1 MIYTAEV
8 VEAKPPNLGRLK
20 TAALCLI
27 CISGSYVAF
36 NALGVLGNV
45 MMAAQ
50 GTADLESS
58 VRFGTYNAVFG
69 AIGLFVLG
77 GVVQARRLR
86 SYGYSVAACLLA
98 ELHPS
103 LKPLAPHGNPLWHL
117 GVVSVARSR
126 GEKSVFGWKSQFLE
140 AISSKTVPNFP
151 HSRTDWRSIGS
162 RFSWRPSRMF
172 LIWLR
177 RSRAGF
183 FVADRTKR
191 RMATRNTKNDGGQRS
206 WGKAFRG
213 RSPLQIDEV
222 SCQSG
227 VTPVLDLVAATPRCA
242 SCGHLSV
249 TNGKERSCT
258 TPGQLLTFRCD
269 STRSLR
275 NRSFPNHLGVDSCAA
290 RPEGLL

>member
-86 SYGYSVAACLLA
+86 SYGYSVAACLLSCIPV
-98 ELHPS
+98 LSPW
-103 LKPLAPHGNPLWHL
+103 LLMGIP
-117 GVVSVARSR
+117 
-126 GEKSVFGWKSQFLE
+126 FG
-140 AISSKTVPNFP
+140 
-151 HSRTDWRSIGS
+151 
-162 RFSWRPSRMF
+162 
-172 LIWLR
+172 IWALCLLR
-177 RSRAGF
+177 DPE
-183 FVADRTKR
+183 VK
-191 RMATRNTKNDGGQRS
+191 
-206 WGKAFRG
+206 KAFSSG
-213 RSPLQIDEV
+213 RANS
-222 SCQSG
+222 
-227 VTPVLDLVAATPRCA
+227 
-242 SCGHLSV
+242 
-249 TNGKERSCT
+249 
-258 TPGQLLTFRCD
+258 
-269 STRSLR
+269 
-275 NRSFPNHLGVDSCAA
+275 
-290 RPEGLL
+290 